1 MSKYFKNISI
11 FQKYLKI
18 PNKRFSFTV
27 MELCTYDLL
36 NCAAIATAKELNTPN
51 FTNSSLESKQL
62 QEARYHFVYFA
73 FNRLNA
79 RPKLIQSFIRTYH
92 YPKTVYQ
99 VIRRQYERRKD
110 PEHQSNM
117 KCIELAFKE
126 SLKTYVPTREPLKHK
141 EGKQMKLFN

>member
-18 PNKRFSFTV
+18 PNKRFSFTF

-99 VIRRQYERRKD
+99 VIRRQYERRKQ
-110 PEHQSNM
+110 PEMIATQQS
-117 KCIELAFKE
+117 IELAFKE
-126 SLKTYVPTREPLKHK
+126 ELKKYTPICGAIKYPQGQQLKIK
-141 EGKQMKLFN
+141 T